1 MESNCEYCLQEILK
15 KIRINNGNRVFIGH
29 INFNYSRKKFDML
42 SSMVKDNIDI
52 LMVSETKLDFSF
64 PQTQFRIERYAP
76 LFRYY
81 KTSYSGG
88 IPLFIRQDISANI
101 VSITALKDFERF
113 LWN

>member
-1 MESNCEYCLQEILK
+1 MK
-15 KIRINNGNRVFIGH
+15 KIRINNGNRVLIGH

-81 KTSYSGG
+81 KTSCSGG
-88 IPLFIRQDISANI
+88 ILLFIREDISANI
-101 VSITALKDFERF
+101 VSITALKYFERF